1 MPAGGGGSSSNCR
14 CLMLTMCCTPR
25 DAEFLASSGGGGGAW
40 DRQIRNTSEAS
51 VIDTRASSLRLT
63 SPKVWRRFGRLSTR
77 TASVVTQ
84 LDRSCSSRAARER
97 ERERER
103 ERGRAVAMTHVRAC
117 RLRHTTS
124 SAEEDANLTCAMNS
138 ADRDKKESSED
149 G

>member
-1 MPAGGGGSSSNCR
+1 MPAGGGSSSSNCR

-25 DAEFLASSGGGGGAW
+25 DAEFLASRGGGGGAW

-77 TASVVTQ
+77 TVSVVTQ

-97 ERERER
+97 E
-103 ERGRAVAMTHVRAC
+103 RAVAMTHVRAC